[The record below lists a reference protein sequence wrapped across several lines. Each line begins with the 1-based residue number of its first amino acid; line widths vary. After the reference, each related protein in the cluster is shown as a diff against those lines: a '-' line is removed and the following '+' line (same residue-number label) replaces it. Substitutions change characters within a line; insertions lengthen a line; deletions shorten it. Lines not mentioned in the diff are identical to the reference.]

1 VSRFTTADL
10 PLARGPSAAAAHNSA
25 IPPALGGIGAP
36 VSWSQQQQLGSIG
49 GASAEPVRVAIQVR
63 IACWS
68 ASVRS
73 PCGVPAGV
81 DTHSCD
87 HPPRWIAASVPTHA
101 GAIGAAADL
110 GLNEAPRC
118 PVTATAPTAPPS
130 DRCTRVSKSCGR
142 SAGPNSDAPH
152 SLGDAMLAASLAD
165 SSCQLTG
172 LC

>member
-1 VSRFTTADL
+1 MSRFTTIADL
-10 PLARGPSAAAAHNSA
+10 PLARGPSAIAAAHNSA

-81 DTHSCD
+81 DTHATIHLGGLRQVCLRTQEPSA
-87 HPPRWIAASVPTHA
+87 RQQIW
-101 GAIGAAADL
+101 DL
-110 GLNEAPRC
+110 TKR
-118 PVTATAPTAPPS
+118 
-130 DRCTRVSKSCGR
+130 
-142 SAGPNSDAPH
+142 
-152 SLGDAMLAASLAD
+152 LAVL
-165 SSCQLTG
+165 
-172 LC
+172 